1 MQAEKLQI
9 AKNML
14 SKGLAANLIQ
24 ELAGISEEE
33 FRQLERAY
41 TRDKKR

>member
-1 MQAEKLQI
+1 MQQEKLHI

-14 SKGLAANLIQ
+14 SKGFAANLIR

-33 FRQLERAY
+33 LRQLEKSC
-41 TRDKKR
+41 TEDK